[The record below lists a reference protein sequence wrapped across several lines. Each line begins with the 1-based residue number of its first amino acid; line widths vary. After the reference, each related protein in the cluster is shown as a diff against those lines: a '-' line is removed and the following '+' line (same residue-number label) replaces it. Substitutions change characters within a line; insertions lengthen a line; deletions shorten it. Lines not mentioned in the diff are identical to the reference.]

1 MVQVNTS
8 RADLIRAL
16 GTLAEE
22 PQPEHGRLAA
32 ALGLPG
38 APESGAFTDLF
49 ALNLYPYAS
58 VHLGPEGMMGGVAR
72 DRVAGFWSALGLLPP
87 AEPDHL
93 GTLLGL
99 LAELAERHERETEA
113 AARILLSR
121 ARAALVQEHLVTWLP
136 AFLGRVAELG
146 GPFYAAWAKLALQAL
161 ADEAAAARA
170 LPEIAER
177 PRESPLPLHL
187 RDVAPL
193 PDPREPGDTDTP
205 GEDFLRAL
213 LAPVRSGMILTRV
226 DLSRAAR
233 QLELGARMG
242 ERLYILKALLGQ
254 DSAATLRWL
263 ADEAR
268 AWTARH
274 QAVSGFA
281 PDVTAFW
288 IARASATARLLDELA
303 VVDVDMNDGGRDH
316 A

>member
-1 MVQVNTS
+1 MVRANGS

-16 GTLAEE
+16 GALSEE
-22 PQPEHGRLAA
+22 PRPEHARLAA

-38 APESGAFTDLF
+38 SPEAAEFTDLF

-58 VHLGPEGMMGGVAR
+58 VHLGPEGMLGGVAR
-72 DRVAGFWSALGLLPP
+72 DRVAGFWSALGLRPP

-93 GTLLGL
+93 GSLLGL
-99 LAELAERHERETEA
+99 LASLAEREEGETEP
-113 AARILLSR
+113 AARILLQR
-121 ARAALVQEHLVTWLP
+121 ARAALVREHLEPWLP

-146 GPFYAAWAKLALQAL
+146 GTFYAAWAGLVLDALTAEVATARGL
-161 ADEAAAARA
+161 PDAEGRPDREA
-170 LPEIAER
+170 
-177 PRESPLPLHL
+177 LPLHF

-193 PDPREPGDTDTP
+193 PDPRRPGNRESP

-213 LAPVRSGMILTRV
+213 LAPVRSGMILTRA

-233 QLELGARMG
+233 ELELGTRLG

-254 DSAATLRWL
+254 NPAATLGWL

-274 QAVSGFA
+274 RAVSGFD
-281 PDVTAFW
+281 PDVKEFW
-288 IARASATARLLDELA
+288 IARAATAARLLDQLA
-303 VVDVDMNDGGRDH
+303 VVDVDTNEGGADH

>member
-1 MVQVNTS
+1 MVQVTTS
-8 RADLIRAL
+8 RADLLRAL

-22 PQPEHGRLAA
+22 PQPEHARLAA

-38 APESGAFTDLF
+38 TPDAGEFTDVF

-58 VHLGPEGMMGGVAR
+58 VHLGPEGMLGGVAR

-99 LAELAERHERETEA
+99 LAELVERQEREDEP
-113 AARILLSR
+113 AARVLLGR
-121 ARAALVQEHLVTWLP
+121 ARAALVQEHLETWLP
-136 AFLGRVAELG
+136 AFLGRVTEMS
-146 GPFYAAWAKLALQAL
+146 GPFYGSWARLLRDAL
-161 ADEAAAARA
+161 AEEAAAARE
-170 LPEIAER
+170 LPEVAGK
-177 PRESPLPLHL
+177 PKESPLPLHL

-193 PDPREPGDTDTP
+193 PDPRQPAGSDTP
-205 GEDFLRAL
+205 GQDFLQAL

-233 QLELGARMG
+233 ELELGARMG

-274 QAVSGFA
+274 QAVTGFA

-288 IARASATARLLDELA
+288 IERASTTARLLDELA
-303 VVDVDMNDGGRDH
+303 VVDMDTNDGGMDH

>member
-1 MVQVNTS
+1 VVQVNAP
-8 RADLIRAL
+8 RADLLRAL

-22 PQPEHGRLAA
+22 PQPEHEGLAR

-38 APESGAFTDLF
+38 VPDAAAFTDLF

-58 VHLGPEGMMGGVAR
+58 VHLGPEGMLGGVAR

-99 LAELAERHERETEA
+99 LAELAERHDRETEPA
-113 AARILLSR
+113 AKVLLSR
-121 ARAALVQEHLVTWLP
+121 ARAALVQEHLETWLP
-136 AFLGRVAELG
+136 GFLGRVVELG
-146 GPFYAAWAKLALQAL
+146 GEFYAAWALLTLEALME
-161 ADEAAAARA
+161 EASAARA
-170 LPEIAER
+170 LPAIADR
-177 PRESPLPLHL
+177 PAGPRLPLHL
-187 RDVAPL
+187 REVEAL
-193 PDPREPGDTDTP
+193 PDPRRPVDALTP
-205 GEDFLRAL
+205 GEDFLQAL

-233 QLELGARMG
+233 ELNLGARMG
-242 ERLYILKALLGQ
+242 ERIYILKALLGQ
-254 DSAATLRWL
+254 DAAATLRWL

-274 QAVSGFA
+274 QAVTGFD

-288 IARASATARLLDELA
+288 IARASTTARLLDELA
-303 VVDVDMNDGGRDH
+303 VVDEDTNDGETDH

>member
-1 MVQVNTS
+1 VIQAEAS

-22 PQPEHGRLAA
+22 PRPEHARLAA

-38 APESGAFTDLF
+38 PPEAGAFTDLF

-58 VHLGPEGMMGGVAR
+58 VHLGPEGMLGGVAR

-87 AEPDHL
+87 NEPDHL

-99 LAELAERHERETEA
+99 LAELAEREAQETEP
-113 AARILLSR
+113 AARVLLGR
-121 ARAALVQEHLVTWLP
+121 ARAALVQEHLEPWLP
-136 AFLGRVAELG
+136 AFLGRVAEVG
-146 GPFYAAWAKLALQAL
+146 GPFYAAWAALVLQAL
-161 ADEAAAARA
+161 ADESVAARA
-170 LPEIAER
+170 LPE
-177 PRESPLPLHL
+177 PQDKPDDGPLPLHL
-187 RDVAPL
+187 RDVEAL
-193 PDPREPGDTDTP
+193 PDPRLPGDGATP

-213 LAPVRSGMILTRV
+213 LAPVRSGMILTRI

-233 QLELGARMG
+233 DLGLGARMG

-254 DSAATLRWL
+254 DPAATLGWL

-274 QAVSGFA
+274 RAVSGFA
-281 PDVTAFW
+281 PAVTAFW
-288 IARASATARLLDELA
+288 TTRASATARLLDELA
-303 VVDVDMNDGGRDH
+303 VVDVDMNDGGTDH

>member
-1 MVQVNTS
+1 MNTS
-8 RADLIRAL
+8 RADLIRTL

-22 PQPEHGRLAA
+22 PRPEHTRLAA

-38 APESGAFTDLF
+38 VPDAGGFTDLF

-58 VHLGPEGMMGGVAR
+58 VHLGPEGMLGGVAR

-99 LAELAERHERETEA
+99 LAELAERHERETEP
-113 AARILLSR
+113 AARVLLSR
-121 ARAALVQEHLVTWLP
+121 ARAALVQEHLETWLP
-136 AFLGRVAELG
+136 AFLGRVTEVG
-146 GPFYAAWAKLALQAL
+146 GPFYAAWARLLMEAL
-161 ADEAAAARA
+161 AEEAASARA
-170 LPEIAER
+170 LPEIDGK
-177 PRESPLPLHL
+177 PTESPLPLHL
-187 RDVAPL
+187 RNVAPL
-193 PDPREPGDTDTP
+193 PDPRRAEDDATT

-213 LAPVRSGMILTRV
+213 LAPVRSGMILTRI

-233 QLELGARMG
+233 ELELGARMG

-254 DSAATLRWL
+254 DPAATLGWL

-303 VVDVDMNDGGRDH
+303 VVDVDMNDGGTDRE
-316 A
+316 

>member
-1 MVQVNTS
+1 MVQVNAS

-22 PQPEHGRLAA
+22 PQPEHGRMAA
-32 ALGLPG
+32 VLGLPG
-38 APESGAFTDLF
+38 SPEPGAFTDLF

-58 VHLGPEGMMGGVAR
+58 VHLGPEGMLGGVAR
-72 DRVAGFWSALGLLPP
+72 DRVAGFWSALGLHPP

-99 LAELAERHERETEA
+99 LAELAERVERETEP
-113 AARILLSR
+113 AARVLLSR
-121 ARAALVQEHLVTWLP
+121 ARAALVHEHLETWLP

-146 GPFYAAWAKLALQAL
+146 GPFYSAWAKLALRTL

-170 LPEIAER
+170 LPETGGR
-177 PRESPLPLHL
+177 PPGGALPLHL

-193 PDPREPGDTDTP
+193 PDPRRPGATETP

-213 LAPVRSGMILTRV
+213 LAPVRSGMILTRL

-233 QLELGARMG
+233 ELDLGARMG

-254 DSAATLRWL
+254 DSAATLGWL
-263 ADEAR
+263 AEEAR

-274 QAVSGFA
+274 RAASGFD

-303 VVDVDMNDGGRDH
+303 VADVDTNDGGADH